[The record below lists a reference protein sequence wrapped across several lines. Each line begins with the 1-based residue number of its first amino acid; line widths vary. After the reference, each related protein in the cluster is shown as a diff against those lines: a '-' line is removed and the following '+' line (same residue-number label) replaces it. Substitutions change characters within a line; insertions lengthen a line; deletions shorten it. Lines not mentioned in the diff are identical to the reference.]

1 MTDVIKRREDL
12 PIKFKDMGDG
22 TFAEIFSTSGGGGG
36 GSALADV
43 VLQDTNGVLVLV
55 RDDGA
60 TLTYLRL
67 DTGIAYTPILPLVAY
82 TAPVTGPLTNAQ
94 LRASSVPVTGPLT
107 DAQLRASVVPVS
119 LAGVATSSNQT
130 TGNTSLSNI
139 DSDLGAQ
146 ADAAATT
153 DTGTF
158 SLIAFI
164 KRGLQNWTTLLTRIP
179 TQVTPSLFPVDTLAA
194 VGVARQL
201 ASGATS
207 VNTALTT
214 TCRRISIHAR
224 IADIRYAIGTG
235 TQTASS
241 TSHYI
246 AMGERLDLNVPASAQ
261 IAVIRSGTTDAVLEV
276 SELTL

>member
-67 DTGIAYTPILPLVAY
+67 DTGIAYTPVLPLVAY
-82 TAPVTGPLTNAQ
+82 TT
-94 LRASSVPVTGPLT
+94 PVTGPLT

-119 LAGVATSSNQT
+119 LTGVATSSNQT